1 MKNIRKIEKQGTNTT
16 WYEITNKNKKGE
28 SIQIEITECYPN
40 NESTSSLPNL
50 WKKVGFTEKLYKNYL
65 CCDTYVTDKDGN
77 CWTRYNPTTKLSE
90 DKSHPSYIVY
100 VETINE
106 IYRKFMEVE

>member
-77 CWTRYNPTTKLSE
+77 CWTSK
-90 DKSHPSYIVY
+90 
-100 VETINE
+100 
-106 IYRKFMEVE
+106 